1 MSCLLEI
8 EFVSRHFARKKDFEN
23 LIELT
28 QILFLKRSSGKKSRN
43 HPYCLDQFY
52 FFIFE
57 IHVMNSILMRGR
69 LPRLLKSW
77 KMLKSRYFKFK
88 YLLLDN
94 QFAQFDGA

>member
-8 EFVSRHFARKKDFEN
+8 EFVSLHFARKKDFEN

-52 FFIFE
+52 FFVFE
-57 IHVMNSILMRGR
+57 IHVMNSILIKGPFTEAAKI
-69 LPRLLKSW
+69 LENVEIEI
-77 KMLKSRYFKFK
+77 F
-88 YLLLDN
+88 
-94 QFAQFDGA
+94 